1 MTEQVFDHVTASED
15 AVVHYL
21 AHFSKFKILD
31 NVEED
36 AASYFNYEIWRHAN
50 KTEIDFDEDD
60 WFLHIPVK
68 DVVKIAIQIQSG
80 LRDNWKSANNEK
92 VLKRFT
98 SDEQL
103 LSPML
108 RYLIGSLKIRHKKE
122 ESEDLLAIIIELTE
136 LANERC
142 SSFES

>member
-1 MTEQVFDHVTASED
+1 MFDHVRASED

-31 NVEED
+31 SAEED
-36 AASYFNYEIWRHAN
+36 AASNFNYEIWRHAIET
-50 KTEIDFDEDD
+50 KIDFDEDD

-68 DVVKIAIQIQSG
+68 DIVKIAIQIQSG

-108 RYLIGSLKIRHKKE
+108 RYLIGSLKIRHEKE
-122 ESEDLLAIIIELTE
+122 ESEDLLVIIIELTE

-142 SSFES
+142 SSFEL